1 MRFAFFFSLLV
12 LFALPALS
20 TVNILMR
27 LRPIRTPQSTSFSV
41 VTQKC
46 TSLPLAHCCA
56 PIDISETSHTTD
68 RQRYSLTA
76 LDFRSDAFD
85 EISIWASNSAQVHN
99 CEGPAAAILPL
110 EPGRDWRKY
119 APRMGWRISGF
130 AVNDASRAE
139 DERKVWFPSVIE
151 YEAGLYYEY
160 MEGKLVYAKVSLWG
174 DGPTII
180 YGLRQES
187 AKIGLFG
194 NGTAGLNGSVATS

>member
-1 MRFAFFFSLLV
+1 MQ
-12 LFALPALS
+12 
-20 TVNILMR
+20 
-27 LRPIRTPQSTSFSV
+27 LRPIRTPQSTSLSH

-56 PIDISETSHTTD
+56 PIDISETSHNTD

-85 EISIWASNSAQVHN
+85 KISIWASNSAQVHN

-110 EPGRDWRKY
+110 EPGRAWRKY
-119 APRMGWRISGF
+119 APRTGWTISGF

-139 DERKVWFPSVIE
+139 DERKVWFPSVVE

-160 MEGKLVYAKVSLWG
+160 MEGRLVYAKVSLSG
-174 DGPTII
+174 DGPSII

-194 NGTAGLNGSVATS
+194 NGTAGVNESVTPS